1 MTWCPARDPLIGG
14 LFLGRRETSWDRT
27 GPEEVTEATGERSG
41 ATLEAQLRHSLAVLP
56 RPLGFLGLHVS
67 TGKAKRFDLIGDL
80 RFQDS

>member
-1 MTWCPARDPLIGG
+1 MPSPGPSCRWPIPGEKRN
-14 LFLGRRETSWDRT
+14 SWDRT

-41 ATLEAQLRHSLAVLP
+41 PKLEAQLRHSLAVLP